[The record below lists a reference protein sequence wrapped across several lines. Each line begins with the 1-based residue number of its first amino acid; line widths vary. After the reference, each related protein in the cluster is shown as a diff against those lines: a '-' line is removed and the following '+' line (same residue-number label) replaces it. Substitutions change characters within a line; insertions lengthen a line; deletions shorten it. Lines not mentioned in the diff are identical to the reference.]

1 LKVSLVYTAHG
12 KSKSRHQHEFIA
24 RGKEM
29 ITKSAPKELIEAR
42 KKLDVIDEGLVEML
56 EARFQLTHQV
66 GLLKADQKML
76 PLDSDREAQKIVQLR
91 SLCEGKNLNPDFVTE
106 VFRLVMKEVVK
117 NHEKLRS
124 Q

>member
-1 LKVSLVYTAHG
+1 MVSLVYTAQG

-24 RGKEM
+24 RGREM
-29 ITKSAPKELIEAR
+29 STKSAPKELIEAR

-66 GLLKADQKML
+66 GVLKADQKMP

-91 SLCEGKNLNPDFVTE
+91 SLCEGKNLNPD
-106 VFRLVMKEVVK
+106 LSLI
-117 NHEKLRS
+117 HI
-124 Q
+124 

>member
-1 LKVSLVYTAHG
+1 MS
-12 KSKSRHQHEFIA
+12 
-24 RGKEM
+24 
-29 ITKSAPKELIEAR
+29 TKSASKELIEAR
-42 KKLDVIDEGLVEML
+42 QKLDVIDEGLVEML

-66 GLLKADQKML
+66 GVLKADQKMP

-91 SLCEGKNLNPDFVTE
+91 SLCEGKNLNPDLIAE

>member
-1 LKVSLVYTAHG
+1 MS
-12 KSKSRHQHEFIA
+12 
-24 RGKEM
+24 
-29 ITKSAPKELIEAR
+29 TKSAPKELIEAR
-42 KKLDVIDEGLVEML
+42 QKLDVIDEGLVEML

-66 GLLKADQKML
+66 GVLKANQKMP
-76 PLDSDREAQKIVQLR
+76 PLDSDREEQKIVQLR
-91 SLCEGKNLNPDFVTE
+91 SLCEGKNLSPDFIAE

>member
-66 GLLKADQKML
+66 GLLKADQKMP

>member
-1 LKVSLVYTAHG
+1 
-12 KSKSRHQHEFIA
+12 
-24 RGKEM
+24 M

-66 GLLKADQKML
+66 GLLKADQKMP

>member
-1 LKVSLVYTAHG
+1 MVSLVYTTHG

-29 ITKSAPKELIEAR
+29 STKSASKELIEAR
-42 KKLDVIDEGLVEML
+42 QKLDVIDEGLVEML

-66 GLLKADQKML
+66 GVLKADQKMP

-91 SLCEGKNLNPDFVTE
+91 SLCEGKNLNPDFIAE

>member
-1 LKVSLVYTAHG
+1 MS
-12 KSKSRHQHEFIA
+12 
-24 RGKEM
+24 
-29 ITKSAPKELIEAR
+29 TKAAPKELIEAR
-42 KKLDVIDEGLVEML
+42 QKLDVIDEGLVEML

-66 GLLKADQKML
+66 GVLKADQKMP
-76 PLDSDREAQKIVQLR
+76 PLDSDREAQKIAQLR
-91 SLCEGKNLNPDFVTE
+91 SLCEGKNLNPDFIAE